1 MKIRPMNDN
10 VLVVRVEEEQK
21 TSGGIIIP
29 DTAKKKPQEGKVIA
43 VGSGKFDKN
52 GKRISLDVK
61 AGDRILFSKYAGTE
75 IRINGVEHIFMKET
89 DILAIF
95 E

>member
-10 VLVVRVEEEQK
+10 VLVLRVEEEQ
-21 TSGGIIIP
+21 TTTGGIIIP
-29 DTAKKKPQEGKVIA
+29 DTARKKPQEGRVIA
-43 VGSGKFDKN
+43 SGSGKSGKN
-52 GKRISLDVK
+52 GKRIPLDVK

>member
-1 MKIRPMNDN
+1 MNDN
-10 VLVVRVEEEQK
+10 VLVLRVDEEQ
-21 TSGGIIIP
+21 TTPGGIIIP
-29 DTAKKKPQEGKVIA
+29 DTARKKPQEGKVIA
-43 VGSGKFDKN
+43 AGSGKSGKN
-52 GKRISLDVK
+52 GNRIPLDVK